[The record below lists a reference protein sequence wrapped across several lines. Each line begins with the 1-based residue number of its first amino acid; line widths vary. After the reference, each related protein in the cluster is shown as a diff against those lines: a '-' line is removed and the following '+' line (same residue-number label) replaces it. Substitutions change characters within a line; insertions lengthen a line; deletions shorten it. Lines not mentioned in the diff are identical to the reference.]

1 MNELQVFKNQELGLQ
16 ARTITNPDGSISIN
30 AEDTAIGFGWTQ
42 TQNKNGKQ
50 YISIRWETLNGYC
63 REFGFPNKLGKD
75 DYIPESLFY
84 RLGMKANNAAAE
96 KFQNWLAFEVIPSI
110 RKTGSY
116 EISKEQSDTMIQ
128 FQELSPELQAIFAH
142 DKKIQQISSRV
153 DAVNKDLQQFKED
166 MPILG
171 IEESKITNAVKKKG
185 VNCLGGKSSN
195 AYNDRKLRTKLYMDI
210 YRQLYRQFGITT
222 YRAIKRNQCDFAIRV
237 IEDYEPPYILGEQ
250 IHDYNAQ
257 VNMEVAQG

>member
-1 MNELQVFKNQELGLQ
+1 MKQIEQTISSIEVAEMVGKRHDHLIRDIKKYIGEMSAPNFGEGAELKIEPGDFFKES
-16 ARTITNPDGSISIN
+16 T
-30 AEDTAIGFGWTQ
+30 
-42 TQNKNGKQ
+42 
-50 YISIRWETLNGYC
+50 Y
-63 REFGFPNKLGKD
+63 KD
-75 DYIPESLFY
+75 
-84 RLGMKANNAAAE
+84 ANNQKRPCYDVTKKGCEFIAH
-96 KFQNWLAFEVIPSI
+96 KL
-110 RKTGSY
+110 TGVKGTEFTAKY
-116 EISKEQSDTMIQ
+116 INRFHDMEDALKEQSDTMIQ

-210 YRQLYRQFGITT
+210 YRQLYRQFGIAT
-222 YRAIKRNQCDFAIRV
+222 YRAIRRNQCDMAIKI
-237 IEDYEPPYILGEQ
+237 IEDYDVPYILGEQ
-250 IHDYNAQ
+250 IHDCNAQ
-257 VNMEVAQG
+257 VNMEIPGNET